1 MIDFD
6 ELHKT
11 ASPQLLE
18 SVCNAMLDG
27 ADAKTVKAM
36 FAEEGI
42 ELSEVDIAKV
52 TPGIARELSKELDD
66 DQELSLDDLEHAA
79 GGRGGRYRSS
89 SCSN

>member
-6 ELHKT
+6 KLHKT
-11 ASPQLLE
+11 ASPELLQR
-18 SVCNAMLDG
+18 VGDAMLDG

-52 TPGIARELSKELDD
+52 TPA
-66 DQELSLDDLEHAA
+66 
-79 GGRGGRYRSS
+79 
-89 SCSN
+89 